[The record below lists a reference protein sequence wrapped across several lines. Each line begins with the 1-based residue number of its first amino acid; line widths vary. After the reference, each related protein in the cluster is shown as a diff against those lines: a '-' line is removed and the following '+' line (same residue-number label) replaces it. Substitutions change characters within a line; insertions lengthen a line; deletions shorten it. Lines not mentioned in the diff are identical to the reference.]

1 MKNQTNNPEAALSQT
16 SKLDDVRLSP
26 HFKLDEFIKAEKY
39 PDNKPTLQDVVN
51 MAYGCLMLL
60 EPARIEVGPII
71 VNSGFRNSRVNRL
84 VGGVSSSQHLCGQA
98 ADIRP
103 ADPRQF
109 QRLVDFLKASP
120 HTDQLLTGSTWLHIS
135 WTPLAQ
141 PRHFVRLG
149 YYR

>member
-1 MKNQTNNPEAALSQT
+1 MKNQTNNLEPALSQQNRPDEI
-16 SKLDDVRLSP
+16 LLSP
-26 HFKLDEFIKAEKY
+26 HFKLAEFLNVNKY

-51 MAYGCLMLL
+51 MAYGCQMLL

-84 VGGVSSSQHLCGQA
+84 VGGVDNSQHTRGQA

-109 QRLVDFLKASP
+109 QRLVDFLKASSY
-120 HTDQLLTGSTWLHIS
+120 TDQLLTGSTWLHIS
-135 WTPLAQ
+135 WTPFAQ

>member
-1 MKNQTNNPEAALSQT
+1 MKKTTNNSTAALSQQNRP
-16 SKLDDVRLSP
+16 DDILLSP
-26 HFKLDEFIKAEKY
+26 HFRLIEFIKAEKY

-51 MAYGCLMLL
+51 MAYGCQMLL
-60 EPARIEVGPII
+60 EPARVEVGPII

-103 ADPRQF
+103 MDPSQF

-120 HTDQLLTGSTWLHIS
+120 HTDQLLTGSRWLHVS
-135 WTPLAQ
+135 WNPFSP

>member
-1 MKNQTNNPEAALSQT
+1 MKNQTNNLEPALSCQNRPNDI
-16 SKLDDVRLSP
+16 LLSP
-26 HFKLDEFIKAEKY
+26 HFRLNEFLNIAKY

-51 MAYGCLMLL
+51 MAYGCQMLL

-103 ADPRQF
+103 KDPSQF

-120 HTDQLLTGSTWLHIS
+120 YTDQLLTGSTWLHIS
-135 WTPLAQ
+135 WSPFAQ

>member
-1 MKNQTNNPEAALSQT
+1 MKNPTNNPEAALCQT
-16 SKLDDVRLSP
+16 NTFDGVRLSP
-26 HFKLDEFIKAEKY
+26 HFKLNEFIKADKY

-51 MAYGCLMLL
+51 MAYGCQMLL
-60 EPARIEVGPII
+60 EPARIAVGPII

-84 VGGVSSSQHLCGQA
+84 VGGVDNSQHTRGQA

-109 QRLVDFLKASP
+109 QRLVDFLKASSY
-120 HTDQLLTGSTWLHIS
+120 TDQLLTGSTWLHIS
-135 WTPLAQ
+135 WSPFAQ

>member
-1 MKNQTNNPEAALSQT
+1 MKNQTNNSTAALSQT
-16 SKLDDVRLSP
+16 SKLDGVRLSP
-26 HFKLDEFIKAEKY
+26 HFKLNEFIKADKY

-51 MAYGCLMLL
+51 MTYGCLMLL
-60 EPARIEVGPII
+60 EPARQVVGPII

-103 ADPRQF
+103 KDPAQY

-120 HTDQLLTGSTWLHIS
+120 HTDQLLTGNGWLHIS
-135 WTPLAQ
+135 WNPFAQ
-141 PRHFVRLG
+141 PRHIVRIG

>member
-1 MKNQTNNPEAALSQT
+1 MKKQTNNSTATLSQQNRP
-16 SKLDDVRLSP
+16 DDILLSP
-26 HFKLDEFIKAEKY
+26 HFRLIEFIKADKY

-51 MAYGCLMLL
+51 MAYGCQMLL
-60 EPARIEVGPII
+60 EPARIAVGPII

-84 VGGVSSSQHLCGQA
+84 VGGVDNSQHTRGQA

-109 QRLVDFLKASP
+109 QRLVSFLKASP
-120 HTDQLLTGSTWLHIS
+120 YTDQLLTGSTWLHIS
-135 WTPLAQ
+135 WTPFAQ

>member
-1 MKNQTNNPEAALSQT
+1 MKTQTNSNTAALSQQNR
-16 SKLDDVRLSP
+16 LDDILLSP
-26 HFKLDEFIKAEKY
+26 HFRLIEFIKAEKY

-51 MAYGCLMLL
+51 MAYGCQMLL
-60 EPARIEVGPII
+60 EPARAIVGPII

-103 ADPRQF
+103 NDPSQF

-120 HTDQLLTGSTWLHIS
+120 YTDQLLTGSTWLHIS
-135 WTPLAQ
+135 WSPFTQ

>member
-1 MKNQTNNPEAALSQT
+1 MKNQTNNCTAALSQHNRP
-16 SKLDDVRLSP
+16 DDILLSP
-26 HFKLDEFIKAEKY
+26 HFRLIEFIKADKY

-51 MAYGCLMLL
+51 MAYGCQMLL
-60 EPARIEVGPII
+60 EPARIAVGPII

-103 ADPRQF
+103 KDPSQF
-109 QRLVDFLKASP
+109 QRLVSFLKASP
-120 HTDQLLTGSTWLHIS
+120 YTDQLLTGSGWLHIS
-135 WTPLAQ
+135 WNPFAQ

>member
-1 MKNQTNNPEAALSQT
+1 MKKQTNNSTAALSQQNRP
-16 SKLDDVRLSP
+16 DDILLSP
-26 HFKLDEFIKAEKY
+26 HFRLIEFIKADKY

-51 MAYGCLMLL
+51 MAYGCQMLL

-103 ADPRQF
+103 KDPSQF

-120 HTDQLLTGSTWLHIS
+120 HTDQLFTGSGWLHVS
-135 WTPLAQ
+135 WSPFAT
-141 PRHFVRLG
+141 PRHYIRIG
-149 YYR
+149 YYK